1 MTVKTFFLYKDGA
14 QAPLTDRVPSSGSHG
29 VTFLISGVNARA
41 GTKYKCSYQILGSG
55 EYVIS
60 QLSDPVQIEKGPPR
74 PSISYEA
81 VRGVEG
87 DYKIN
92 CSAPQDMTVKIFF
105 LYKDEA
111 QAPLT
116 DRVPSSGSHCV
127 TFLISGVNARAGTK
141 YRCSYQI
148 LESGEYVTSELSDP
162 LQIKKEPFPKPSLR
176 ITSGSVTVRG
186 GNLTLT
192 CTGSRTDVVFALYR
206 GERSFPAQ
214 EPPGTEAVF
223 HFTDV
228 NTGHEGRYHCLYY
241 SKGTLRIQSEPS
253 NSVEVT
259 LRDSYPKPLVKLIPG
274 SVVRQGGSLTIHCT
288 TEYHDMR
295 FILFR
300 KGRLHRQEGPPGN
313 EAVFVISGIQQA
325 DEGPYQCRY
334 HSQSGPVVWSEA
346 SDDFQIRVLGNDVIL

>member
-1 MTVKTFFLYKDGA
+1 MWPVFTSNLFFSCFFL
-14 QAPLTDRVPSSGSHG
+14 DRWSLVS
-29 VTFLISGVNARA
+29 
-41 GTKYKCSYQILGSG
+41 
-55 EYVIS
+55 
-60 QLSDPVQIEKGPPR
+60 
-74 PSISYEA
+74 
-81 VRGVEG
+81 
-87 DYKIN
+87 
-92 CSAPQDMTVKIFF
+92 
-105 LYKDEA
+105 
-111 QAPLT
+111 
-116 DRVPSSGSHCV
+116 
-127 TFLISGVNARAGTK
+127 
-141 YRCSYQI
+141 
-148 LESGEYVTSELSDP
+148 
-162 LQIKKEPFPKPSLR
+162 LQKPFPKPSLR

-346 SDDFQIRVLGNDVIL
+346 SDDFQIRVLDLPRPSISYVAVQGVEGDYRFNCSAPQNMTVRRFFLYKDGAQAPLTDRTSLSGSYGVTFPISGENARAGTEYRCSYQILRSGEYVTSQLSDPIQIEKDFTQGNIVQIVLAAVVLLIILVILTEHLHSNKRDGNRTRTKHYQND